1 MNAKQRKQAE
11 KMRDRA
17 LLDYEPKIRHLN
29 EVQAAIEKSKEALET
44 GWQALE
50 AAQTAQDKELEAKR
64 KVHEANGRSFER
76 YLDELTEK
84 ATLQINQSIL
94 KDVLLK
100 LELEIPPEQIALDLR
115 EQFDLAVPVW

>member
-29 EVQAAIEKSKEALET
+29 DVQAQIEASKAELIQGWAALGEAKV
-44 GWQALE
+44 
-50 AAQTAQDKELEAKR
+50 AQEKELEVSR
-64 KVHEANGRSFER
+64 KNHEANGRSFER

-94 KDVLLK
+94 KDVLLN
-100 LELEIPPEQIALDLR
+100 LELEVPPEQIALNLR

>member
-17 LLDYEPKIRHLN
+17 LLDYEPKLRHL
-29 EVQAAIEKSKEALET
+29 EAMQAGIDKSKAELVEAWVNLAEAKV
-44 GWQALE
+44 QQEKDLE
-50 AAQTAQDKELEAKR
+50 AQR

>member
-17 LLDYEPKIRHLN
+17 LLDYEPKIRHL
-29 EVQAAIEKSKEALET
+29 EAMQAGIDKSKAELVEAWVNLAET
-44 GWQALE
+44 KVQQE
-50 AAQTAQDKELEAKR
+50 KELEAKR
-64 KVHEANGRSFER
+64 KAHEANGRSFER

>member
-17 LLDYEPKIRHLN
+17 LLDYEPKIRHL
-29 EVQAAIEKSKEALET
+29 EAMQAGIDKSKAELVEAWVNLAET
-44 GWQALE
+44 KVQQE
-50 AAQTAQDKELEAKR
+50 KELEAKR

>member
-17 LLDYEPKIRHLN
+17 LLDYEPKLRHL
-29 EVQAAIEKSKEALET
+29 EAMQAGIDKSKAELVEAWVNLAET
-44 GWQALE
+44 KVQQE
-50 AAQTAQDKELEAKR
+50 KELEAKR

>member
-1 MNAKQRKQAE
+1 
-11 KMRDRA
+11 MRDRA
-17 LLDYEPKIRHLN
+17 LLDYEPKIRHL
-29 EVQAAIEKSKEALET
+29 EAMQAGIDKSKAELVEAWVNLAET
-44 GWQALE
+44 KVQQE
-50 AAQTAQDKELEAKR
+50 KELEAKR

>member
-17 LLDYEPKIRHLN
+17 LLDYEPKLRHL
-29 EVQAAIEKSKEALET
+29 EAMQAGIDKSKAELVEAWVNLAET
-44 GWQALE
+44 KVQQE
-50 AAQTAQDKELEAKR
+50 KEFEAKR

>member
-11 KMRDRA
+11 KVRDRA
-17 LLDYEPKIRHLN
+17 LLDYEPKLRHL
-29 EVQAAIEKSKEALET
+29 EAMQAGIDKSKAELVEAWVNLAET
-44 GWQALE
+44 KVQQE
-50 AAQTAQDKELEAKR
+50 KELEAKR

>member
-50 AAQTAQDKELEAKR
+50 AAQTAQEKELEAKR

>member
-17 LLDYEPKIRHLN
+17 LLDYEPKLRHL
-29 EVQAAIEKSKEALET
+29 EAMQAGIDKSKAELVEAWVNLAEAKV
-44 GWQALE
+44 QQEKDLE
-50 AAQTAQDKELEAKR
+50 AQR
-64 KVHEANGRSFER
+64 KVHESNGRSFER